1 MNIKKEPSGSK
12 SSRYV
17 FLNLEKKKTLKNLTN
32 KRAGERT
39 DGRMNA
45 LTDGPTKE
53 RTSEQA
59 NERTDGR
66 TNEQTNERASKQIHS
81 KFGLATARC
90 SLVLVKNH

>member
-1 MNIKKEPSGSK
+1 VNIKKEPSGSK

-39 DGRMNA
+39 DGRTNEGTNERA
-45 LTDGPTKE
+45 SE
-53 RTSEQA
+53 RT
-59 NERTDGR
+59 NGRTDGR